1 MKHNI
6 DLPENCELKFNGNGV
21 EIRVSLNVP
30 KPLAKYVSKNN
41 LHKGNKFYV
50 YSLKKQ
56 IFSKDV
62 TMNNIID
69 TYNLLL
75 NRAMINMRNYKVQQL
90 NDNIKMLEGR
100 VSNNK
105 QLTLNL

>member
-21 EIRVSLNVP
+21 EVRVSLNVP

-41 LHKGNKFYV
+41 LHKGSKFYV

-56 IFSKDV
+56 IFSKDI

-69 TYNLLL
+69 TYYLLL
-75 NRAMINMRNYKVQQL
+75 NRAMINMRKYKVQQL
-90 NDNIKMLEGR
+90 NDNIKKLEYKDKN
-100 VSNNK
+100 VI
-105 QLTLNL
+105 QLKLNL

>member
-30 KPLAKYVSKNN
+30 KPLVKYVSKNN

-56 IFSKDV
+56 IFSKDI
-62 TMNNIID
+62 TMNNIIY

-75 NRAMINMRNYKVQQL
+75 NRAMINMRNYKVKQL

-100 VSNNK
+100 LSNNN
-105 QLTLNL
+105 QLTLNF

>member
-21 EIRVSLNVP
+21 EVRVSLNVP

-41 LHKGNKFYV
+41 IHKGRKFYV

-56 IFSKDV
+56 IFSKDI
-62 TMNNIID
+62 TINNIID
-69 TYNLLL
+69 TYYLLL

-90 NDNIKMLEGR
+90 NDNIKLLEGR

>member
-21 EIRVSLNVP
+21 EVRVSLNVP
-30 KPLAKYVSKNN
+30 KPLVKYVSKNN

-56 IFSKDV
+56 IFSKDI
-62 TMNNIID
+62 TLNNIIN

-90 NDNIKMLEGR
+90 NDNIKLLEGR
-100 VSNNK
+100 VSDNN

>member
-56 IFSKDV
+56 IFSKDI
-62 TMNNIID
+62 TMNNIVD
-69 TYNLLL
+69 TYNILL

-100 VSNNK
+100 VSDNN

>member
-6 DLPENCELKFNGNGV
+6 DLPENCDLTFNGNGV
-21 EIRVSLNVP
+21 EVRVSLNVP

-41 LHKGNKFYV
+41 LHKGSKFYV
-50 YSLKKQ
+50 YSIKKQ
-56 IFSKDV
+56 IFSKDI
-62 TMNNIID
+62 TLNNIYD

-90 NDNIKMLEGR
+90 NDNIKLLEGR

>member
-21 EIRVSLNVP
+21 EVRVSLNVP

-56 IFSKDV
+56 IFSKDI
-62 TMNNIID
+62 TLNNIYD
-69 TYNLLL
+69 TYNSLL

-90 NDNIKMLEGR
+90 KDNIKLLEGR
-100 VSNNK
+100 VSNNN

>member
-21 EIRVSLNVP
+21 EVRVSLNVP
-30 KPLAKYVSKNN
+30 KPLVKYVSKNN

-56 IFSKDV
+56 IFSKDI

-69 TYNLLL
+69 TYNILL

-90 NDNIKMLEGR
+90 NDNIKLLEGR

>member
-21 EIRVSLNVP
+21 EVRVSLNVP

-50 YSLKKQ
+50 YSIKKQ
-56 IFSKDV
+56 IFSKDI
-62 TMNNIID
+62 TLNNIYD
-69 TYNLLL
+69 TYNSLL

-90 NDNIKMLEGR
+90 KDNIKLLEGR

>member
-50 YSLKKQ
+50 YSIKKQ
-56 IFSKDV
+56 IFSKDI
-62 TMNNIID
+62 TLNNIYD
-69 TYNLLL
+69 TYYSLL

-90 NDNIKMLEGR
+90 KDNIKLLEGR

>member
-21 EIRVSLNVP
+21 EVRVSLNVP

-56 IFSKDV
+56 IFSKDI
-62 TMNNIID
+62 TLNNIYD
-69 TYNLLL
+69 TYNSLL

-90 NDNIKMLEGR
+90 KDNIKLLEGR